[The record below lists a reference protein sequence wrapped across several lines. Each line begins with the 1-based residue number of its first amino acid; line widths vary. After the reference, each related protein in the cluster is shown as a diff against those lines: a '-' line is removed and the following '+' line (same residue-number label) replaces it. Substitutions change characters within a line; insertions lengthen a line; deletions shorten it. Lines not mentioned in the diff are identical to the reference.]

1 MPSLRKRANLMPKIQ
16 KIEKPDG
23 SIFESSEFSLQIK
36 ELSSSKKVSL
46 FAIAIGLKNGPNK
59 IERDLFEYRQKRMGF
74 GIIVLDSLMNFFSV
88 RFQIV
93 LSFNRQ

>member
-1 MPSLRKRANLMPKIQ
+1 MPNIQ

-23 SIFESSEFSLQIK
+23 SIFKSPQFSIQIK